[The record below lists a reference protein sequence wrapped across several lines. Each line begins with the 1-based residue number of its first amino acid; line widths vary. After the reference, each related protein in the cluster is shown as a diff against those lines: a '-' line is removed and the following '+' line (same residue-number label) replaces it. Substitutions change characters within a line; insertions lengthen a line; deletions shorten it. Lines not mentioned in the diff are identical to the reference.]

1 MIPVIA
7 STAASLVGKIYDDIA
22 KKADDLSAQSASQS
36 ADGVN
41 FSTVLN
47 HVGGSNSTRPSS
59 STQSLQHAADVASQL
74 SKSADLTAAIN
85 APGA

>member
-22 KKADDLSAQSASQS
+22 KKADDLSAQSAPQS

-47 HVGGSNSTRPSS
+47 HVGASNPTRPSS
-59 STQSLQHAADVASQL
+59 SAQALQHAAEFASQL
-74 SKSADLTAAIN
+74 SKSAEETAAVN
-85 APGA
+85 TPGA